1 MTQKTLAA
9 EPIAPRFLALII
21 RWPTKLLPVSQA
33 ARKETVL
40 SPTRQTTPNAFNLA
54 TALSSSQ
61 PQLPPADQHQVPPMW
76 EVVLLLALA
85 HLALLDRTMA
95 LVLVLQRLPQ
105 LLRPRLPQPVTKHS
119 SWVLPALASWGLS
132 WLSLLCRG

>member
-1 MTQKTLAA
+1 VTQKTLAA

-76 EVVLLLALA
+76 EVVLLVC
-85 HLALLDRTMA
+85 HLYIKGI
-95 LVLVLQRLPQ
+95 V
-105 LLRPRLPQPVTKHS
+105 
-119 SWVLPALASWGLS
+119 
-132 WLSLLCRG
+132 